1 MSKNSP
7 QDAPAYLTT
16 VSPDERGRV
25 NVRKWLGRTA
35 DGEIVD
41 YRVHV
46 YADGG
51 LLLTPVNA

>member
-1 MSKNSP
+1 MTHTTPINP
-7 QDAPAYLTT
+7 PPYITT
-16 VSPDERGRV
+16 VSPDPRGRV
-25 NVRKWLGRTA
+25 NVRKWLRT
-35 DGEIVD
+35 DPNGEIVD